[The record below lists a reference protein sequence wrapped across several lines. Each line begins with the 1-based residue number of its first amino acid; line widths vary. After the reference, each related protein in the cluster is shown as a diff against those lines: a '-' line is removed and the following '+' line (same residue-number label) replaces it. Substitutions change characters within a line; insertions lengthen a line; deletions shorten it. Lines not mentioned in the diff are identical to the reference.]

1 MLASRLFLERRIA
14 SKVSYIR
21 KRMHELGGTGMES
34 SCGVWWIDGTALGNG
49 DGFFPSSK
57 GR

>member
-21 KRMHELGGTGMES
+21 KRMHELGGTGRNRLVV
-34 SCGVWWIDGTALGNG
+34 CGG
-49 DGFFPSSK
+49 
-57 GR
+57 